1 MRKLRAWLCLTF
13 CCVAMGCGFGG
24 SREGIELARSMGLPA
39 DVGAICGDGRILG
52 EEIGDVNGSGACGI
66 DDAVR
71 VHAVGGI
78 VLKPTARLNCR
89 TAAALKQWSDAVT
102 EISQDTAGKAITELR
117 VAASYACRRRNNAAT
132 GRLSE
137 HAKGNAIDISGITLA
152 DGETIRVSGNWRG
165 TESAELMRAFH
176 GAGCG
181 PFGVVLG
188 PAADRYHQTH
198 FHFDVSNMDRKYC
211 R

>member
-1 MRKLRAWLCLTF
+1 MIGGVRAAFVLGICA
-13 CCVAMGCGFGG
+13 VVIACGGG

-39 DVGAICGDGRILG
+39 DVGAVCDDGRILG
-52 EEIGDVNGSGACGI
+52 EEIGDVDGSGACGI
-66 DDAVR
+66 EDAVR

-78 VLKPTARLNCR
+78 LLKPTARLNCR
-89 TAAALKQWSDAVT
+89 TAAALKNWTATAEEIT
-102 EISQDTAGKAITELR
+102 EEVAGEKLTELR
-117 VAASYACRRRNNAAT
+117 VAASYACRRRNNSSS

-137 HAKGNAIDISGITLA
+137 HARGNAIDISGVTLEG
-152 DGETIRVSGNWRG
+152 GETIRVSGNWRG
-165 TESAELMRAFH
+165 TGRAELMRALH
-176 GAGCG
+176 EAGCG

-198 FHFDVSNMDRKYC
+198 FHFDISNMDRKYC